1 MRSREQLQEQYD
13 DALFALLMEDTI
25 DAEGNIFIAENERLK
40 SDDHFMV
47 PEQID
52 ERSRKTIEQAFKAN
66 KRKTRKENRKQISKR
81 TLAAVLA
88 VVFIFGVS
96 YFTVPEVKAS
106 TLSLVMKISDRATDL
121 FFDKGNKVT
130 IEVEHKYFPYSIS
143 YIPEGFICTNEF
155 NGERLFS
162 YEFAKEDNTI
172 MIQLHHDT
180 GNLVHRV
187 DSEDADILSEI
198 QINDRNGIYIEKDST
213 IYISLFDTK
222 NMNYID
228 VVCEGIDSDTV
239 IEIAEGIREE

>member
-66 KRKTRKENRKQISKR
+66 ERKTRKENRKQISKR

-96 YFTVPEVKAS
+96 YFTVPEVKATVLNLITKVS
-106 TLSLVMKISDRATDL
+106 DTTVDLYLDREENSEIDMKNRYFSY
-121 FFDKGNKVT
+121 
-130 IEVEHKYFPYSIS
+130 EVS
-143 YIPEGFICTNEF
+143 YIPDEFICTYEYD
-155 NGERLFS
+155 GDLMCA
-162 YEFAKEDNTI
+162 YEFMRGED
-172 MIQLHHDT
+172 MISIQIIHDDM
-180 GNLVHRV
+180 NVVHSV
-187 DSEDADILSEI
+187 DSEGADVFSEI
-198 QINDRNGIYIEKDST
+198 EVNGNQGIYIEKDSC
-213 IYISLFDTK
+213 IYITFIDTK

-239 IEIAEGIREE
+239 IEIAEGIREK